1 MTTLE
6 SKEIT
11 AMKLAR
17 NVELSNT
24 TFYIASGCRK
34 LWDYNINQIIDGQH
48 RYEIAKQYK

>member
-11 AMKLAR
+11 AMQIAKK
-17 NVELSNT
+17 N
-24 TFYIASGCRK
+24 FHIASGCRK